1 MEVRVDH
8 RVIATLPVVTRVN
21 LRLQESAPGAVAS
34 LLEPDRQMPEAP
46 PLYRQGLLAFPE

>member
-1 MEVRVDH
+1 VEVRVDQ